1 MVVAQQVRAAVAYVG
16 DGDRVVAVQS
26 EGCAPIV
33 RAFEASERFAERF
46 GVDRFAARLDE
57 LTGRTAETSG

>member
-1 MVVAQQVRAAVAYVG
+1 MIGPRTRDLDDLELRRGMGRRAAE
-16 DGDRVVAVQS
+16 RV
-26 EGCAPIV
+26 
-33 RAFEASERFAERF
+33 AERF